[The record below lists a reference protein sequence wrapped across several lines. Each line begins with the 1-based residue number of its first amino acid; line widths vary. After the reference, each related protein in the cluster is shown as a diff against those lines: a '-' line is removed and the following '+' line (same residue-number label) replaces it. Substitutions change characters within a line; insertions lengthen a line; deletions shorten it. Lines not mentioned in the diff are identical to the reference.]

1 MTTQGPGTPAPA
13 VLRAA
18 AILDVVS
25 KHAEDYVRITDIA
38 RETGIPNS
46 SVTNI
51 LAALVETGLIRRTG
65 AGYSIGPAVVEFA
78 SAFLRSDDPVQRFR
92 DFVPSTEA
100 LSAETAQLATLAGDE
115 VLFLARHDGAQP
127 ITLTSGVGRRLPASS
142 TAIGKSMLAQLEPD
156 ELSATLTDPLPRLT
170 DRSHR
175 TLADLSEDLAATRE
189 RGYSIDDEEAAPNVM
204 CLAVAVDTPEGEPR
218 YAVSTTLFKER
229 LTPEHHDRLVADLFT
244 VTSYL
249 AK

>member
-1 MTTQGPGTPAPA
+1 MTSPSPGTPAPA
-13 VLRAA
+13 VVRAA
-18 AILDVVS
+18 IILDVIS
-25 KHAEDYVRITDIA
+25 KHSENYLRVSDIA

-51 LAALVETGLIRRTG
+51 LAALVETGLVRRTG
-65 AGYSIGPAVVEFA
+65 VGYSIGPAVVEFA

-92 DFVPSTEA
+92 DFVPSTDA
-100 LSAETAQLATLAGDE
+100 LSAETAQLATLAGDD
-115 VLFLARHDGAQP
+115 VLFLARHDGTQP
-127 ITLTSGVGRRLPASS
+127 IALTSGVGKRLPATS
-142 TAIGKSMLAQLEPD
+142 TAIGKAMLAELEP
-156 ELSATLTDPLPRLT
+156 EALAASLPEFLPRLT

-175 TLADLSEDLAATRE
+175 TPVDLFEDLAAIRE

-204 CLAVAVDTPEGEPR
+204 CLAVAVDTSEGEPR

-229 LTPEHHDRLVADLFT
+229 LTPDLHDRLVADLFT

>member
-1 MTTQGPGTPAPA
+1 MTSPSPGTPAPA
-13 VLRAA
+13 VVRAA
-18 AILDVVS
+18 IILDVISRHADNYLRVS
-25 KHAEDYVRITDIA
+25 DIA

-51 LAALVETGLIRRTG
+51 LAALVETGLVRRTRG
-65 AGYSIGPAVVEFA
+65 GYSIGPAVVEFA

-92 DFVPSTEA
+92 DFVPSTDA
-100 LSAETAQLATLAGDE
+100 LSAETAQLATLAGHD
-115 VLFLARHDGAQP
+115 VLFLARHDGTQP
-127 ITLTSGVGRRLPASS
+127 ITLTSGVGKRLPASS
-142 TAIGKSMLAQLEPD
+142 TAIGKAMLAQLEAD
-156 ELSATLTDPLPRLT
+156 ELADTLPELLPRLT
-170 DRSHR
+170 DRSHG
-175 TLADLSEDLAATRE
+175 TLADLSEDLAAIRK

-204 CLAVAVDTPEGEPR
+204 CLAVAVDTPEGDPS

-229 LTPEHHDRLVADLFT
+229 LTPELHDRLVADLFT